1 MAVAPLNGLL
11 TMGEIRERAAAAL
24 APVTD
29 DDPYVFENVVD
40 ALEPP
45 ALVLTWDDPWLTYRT
60 ACLYD
65 AQFAVLCI
73 AGRIEPDPGVAK
85 LEQLQAHVIT
95 RLRDD
100 DYPWPFTTS
109 TAPRRYV
116 MSGIEYL
123 GARVIY
129 RIPIRI

>member
-1 MAVAPLNGLL
+1 MSVAPVSGLL
-11 TMGEIRERAAAAL
+11 SLAEVRARAAAAL
-24 APVTD
+24 APID
-29 DDPYVFENVVD
+29 DLDPYVFDNVVD

-45 ALVLTWDDPWLTYRT
+45 ALVLTWDDPWLTYRA
-60 ACLYD
+60 ACLFD

-73 AGRIEPDPGVAK
+73 AGRIEPDPGVAT
-85 LEQLQAHVIT
+85 LEQLQAHVIG

-100 DYPWPFTTS
+100 DYSWPFTTS

-116 MSGIEYL
+116 MNGIEYL

-129 RIPIRI
+129 RIPVRI

>member
-1 MAVAPLNGLL
+1 M
-11 TMGEIRERAAAAL
+11 
-24 APVTD
+24 
-29 DDPYVFENVVD
+29 FENVVD

-85 LEQLQAHVIT
+85 LEQLQAYVLD
-95 RLRDD
+95 RMRDD
-100 DYPWPFTTS
+100 DYPWPFDHVDR
-109 TAPRRYV
+109 ARRRYV
-116 MSGIEYL
+116 MTGIEYL